1 MDTFHNFL
9 MENIKSVLN
18 GVILSERTHNPLAN
32 MDKGIQLGIL
42 YVVRGYEIW
51 GNISDTSTGHWG
63 GNNKNMKN
71 TKVVGSTV

>member
-18 GVILSERTHNPLAN
+18 GIILSERTHNPLAN

-42 YVVRGYEIW
+42 YVVRGYEI
-51 GNISDTSTGHWG
+51 
-63 GNNKNMKN
+63 
-71 TKVVGSTV
+71 